1 MRPFP
6 TSIPGAARWVTLS
19 NRYGALV
26 LALCVFASVLNRIG
40 QLLELIQRGP
50 RSFALGRMLQSH
62 VIEQIR
68 DPSVVD
74 SIDLLQHTVDAAL
87 VPYALV
93 VALSLI
99 AYAYWFGTLIRLAV
113 GRLQGD
119 VPRIR
124 LWSSPR
130 LAFLAVLIVAIAK
143 LWVDRAMV
151 VAVANNPL
159 ALKTLSQLTS
169 IDVGQFQG
177 PDALGAGGLVVG
189 GVVVLG
195 VYIGLSRLIGR
206 WANRRG
212 LI

>member
-1 MRPFP
+1 MRPLP
-6 TSIPGAARWVTLS
+6 TNTPVAARWVTLS

-68 DPSVVD
+68 DPSVVE
-74 SIDLLQHTVDAAL
+74 SIDLLQNTVDAAL
-87 VPYALV
+87 LPYGLV

-113 GRLQGD
+113 GRLRAD

-130 LAFLAVLIVAIAK
+130 LAFLVVLIVAIAK

-151 VAVANNPL
+151 LAVANDPL
-159 ALKTLSQLTS
+159 ALTTLSQFTS
-169 IDVGQFQG
+169 IDIGLYQG
-177 PDALGAGGLVVG
+177 PDALGGSGLVLGGLVVIS
-189 GVVVLG
+189 